1 METIHIEVSGRV
13 QGVGFRWFVARK
25 ARQLMLAGWVKNRAD
40 GRVEVAAAG
49 ERPAL
54 ELLEAAVVAGPPG
67 AQVEHVQK
75 LSEIAAASLS
85 APFQILR

>member
-1 METIHIEVSGRV
+1 MESIHIEVSGRV
-13 QGVGFRWFVARK
+13 QGVGFRWFVAKK
-25 ARQLMLAGWVKNRAD
+25 ARQLRLAGWVRNRPD

-67 AQVEHVQK
+67 AEVEHVQK
-75 LSEIAAASLS
+75 LPGIAADTLTT
-85 APFQILR
+85 PFQILR